1 MNALATAVPTPPAAS
16 GSAAAA
22 AKGALVAADLARDF
36 PILSRPVRG
45 RRLVYLDNGATTQ
58 KPEAVI
64 EAERRFYRESNANI
78 HRGVHWLSQHATD
91 LYEQA
96 RERVQRLLNAASA
109 DEIVFTRGTTEAIN
123 LVAYSWGRAN
133 LKAGDE
139 VVLTGMEHHSNIVP
153 WQLVCEQTGAVL
165 RVVPITDRGELRL
178 DAYESLLGPRTRLVS
193 VVHVSNALGTVNP
206 VARMVELAH
215 AAGAKVLVD
224 GAQAVAHQPVD
235 VQALGCDF
243 YAFSGHKLYG
253 PTGIGALYGRREL
266 LAAMPPWQ
274 GGGDMIRTVSFEG
287 STWADAP
294 QRFEAG
300 TPNIAG
306 AVGLGVAIDY
316 VLAIGLER
324 IAEHEHRLLAH
335 ATEAAQ
341 RIPGLRL
348 IGTAAE
354 KAGILSFVVDGI
366 HPHDLGTILDAEG
379 VAIRAGHHCAMPVMT
394 RFGIP
399 GTARASF
406 ALYNDEADVAAL
418 VAAIGKAQQMFGGA
432 RR

>member
-1 MNALATAVPTPPAAS
+1 MNALVAS
-16 GSAAAA
+16 R
-22 AKGALVAADLARDF
+22 LARDF
-36 PILSRPVRG
+36 PILSRPMRG
-45 RRLVYLDNGATTQ
+45 KRLVYLDNGATTQ

-96 RERVQRLLNAASA
+96 RERVQRLLNAARS
-109 DEIVFTRGTTEAIN
+109 DEIVFTRGTTESIN

-139 VVLTGMEHHSNIVP
+139 IVLTGMEHHSNIVP
-153 WQLVCEQTGAVL
+153 WQLICEQTGAL
-165 RVVPITDRGELRL
+165 LKVVPLTDRGELQL
-178 DAYESLLGPRTRLVS
+178 DVYQSLLGPRTRLVS

-206 VARMVELAH
+206 VARMIERAH
-215 AAGAKVLVD
+215 AVGAWVLVD

-253 PTGIGALYGRREL
+253 PTGIGALYARREL

-306 AVGLGVAIDY
+306 AVGLAAAIDY
-316 VLAIGLER
+316 VSAIGLDR
-324 IAEHEHRLLAH
+324 IAAHEHRLLAH

-348 IGTAAE
+348 IGTAPD

-366 HPHDLGTILDAEG
+366 HPHDLGTILDSEG

-406 ALYNDEADVAAL
+406 ALYNDESDVAAL
-418 VAAIGKAQQMFGGA
+418 VAAIGKAQQMFGTGA
-432 RR
+432 RK